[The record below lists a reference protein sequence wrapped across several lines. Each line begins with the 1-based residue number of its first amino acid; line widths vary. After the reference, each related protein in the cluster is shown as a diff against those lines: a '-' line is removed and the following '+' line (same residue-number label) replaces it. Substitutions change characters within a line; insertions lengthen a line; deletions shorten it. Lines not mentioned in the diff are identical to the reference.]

1 MNETCYG
8 ESYSLH
14 RQITNITSFIILFL
28 FNFIFVLLP
37 FLLSC
42 VQNFKNRNKT
52 RILIILNQLLI
63 QLGKFKFISHSSD
76 SHFGFI
82 FGFRFISPK

>member
-8 ESYSLH
+8 ELYSLH
-14 RQITNITSFIILFL
+14 RQITNISSFIILFL

-42 VQNFKNRNKT
+42 IQNFKNRNKT
-52 RILIILNQLLI
+52 RILIIMNQLFI
-63 QLGKFKFISHSSD
+63 QLGQIYSILKISD
-76 SHFGFI
+76 SHFSFI
-82 FGFRFISPK
+82 FIIWFFSPK